1 MTLSMVRE
9 DPKKIQKQIDDQEG
23 IYGDGSGLGTTDGPA
38 ESIDIDEEYK
48 AVVGNTREGKSL
60 NIAEEIDED
69 EESIHHA
76 SDDAAATDLEL
87 IERKDMRKSAGK

>member
-1 MTLSMVRE
+1 MVRE
-9 DPKKIQKQIDDQEG
+9 DPKIIQKQIDDQEG

-60 NIAEEIDED
+60 NIAEEIDGD
-69 EESIHHA
+69 EESMHHPTDEEAA
-76 SDDAAATDLEL
+76 SELKLVEDASKLHD
-87 IERKDMRKSAGK
+87 K